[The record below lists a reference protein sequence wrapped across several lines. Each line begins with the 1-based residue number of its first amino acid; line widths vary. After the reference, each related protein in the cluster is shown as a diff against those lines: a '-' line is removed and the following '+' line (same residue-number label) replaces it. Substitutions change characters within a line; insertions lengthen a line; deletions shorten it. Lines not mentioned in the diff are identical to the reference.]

1 MLPEIPHLNMQAV
14 ADAGLEPSAIHSV
27 EAVGSSSRV
36 PALLNI
42 LQEFFGK
49 EPGRTLN
56 SKEVVSR
63 GCALNCAMLSPIFRY
78 QVCTRVQVQFL
89 KCQSACVAT
98 GADSCY
104 VHACIS

>member
-1 MLPEIPHLNMQAV
+1 M
-14 ADAGLEPSAIHSV
+14 DPSAIHSV

-36 PALLNI
+36 PAILNI
-42 LQEFFGK
+42 LQQFFGK

-78 QVCTRVQVQFL
+78 ALPPEGFYALTVGWMVR
-89 KCQSACVAT
+89 SRM
-98 GADSCY
+98 GADL
-104 VHACIS
+104 AFLL